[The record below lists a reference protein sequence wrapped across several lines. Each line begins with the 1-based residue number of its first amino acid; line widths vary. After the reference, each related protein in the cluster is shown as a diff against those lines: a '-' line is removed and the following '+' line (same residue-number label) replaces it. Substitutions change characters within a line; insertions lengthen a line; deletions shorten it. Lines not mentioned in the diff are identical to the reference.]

1 VVQTGGTNVVDEP
14 DPSAKTDL
22 LFALADAREK
32 VGWHGPPQIV
42 DAGFGTVDEPPRRPK
57 AAERARGTRD
67 GRPALRMV
75 DRLVS

>member
-1 VVQTGGTNVVDEP
+1 MSRVSSSWREP

-42 DAGFGTVDEPPRRPK
+42 DERWTNLRAGPK
-57 AAERARGTRD
+57 LLNEREAHEMAAPLYAWWID
-67 GRPALRMV
+67 
-75 DRLVS
+75 